1 MILSQKNVFLHPF
14 SEKPYSNVKLKN
26 SILIFVCS
34 LLLVGCAKNKNSI
47 TIIPQAQ
54 KNHLQVESLK
64 GQVKSLVEYKYAS
77 ADQTGEKTDSSQLL
91 SITHKFYSADGYLN
105 RVVIMNNQ
113 HDTISVRRIY
123 YDDNAKMIRDELFDS
138 LGVRIQYTLYENDK
152 HGFRV
157 KESRYANDSL
167 IQTLG
172 YKNDG
177 YGNPLEI
184 TLVSEAFSQKIK
196 YAYNEVGL
204 PLQVDEYDPD
214 GQIFKY
220 VTMEYDN
227 YGDLVNKRVY
237 RKDGIMLEY
246 THIQMNEKGEWQKQ
260 VYESLL
266 PGLNLTEVT
275 EFSNHDGEGNWLRKV
290 RKIDNKAYFINTRI
304 IEYY

>member
-1 MILSQKNVFLHPF
+1 MHPF
-14 SEKPYSNVKLKN
+14 LEKSYRNVNFKS
-26 SILIFVCS
+26 SILVLVCS
-34 LLLVGCAKNKNSI
+34 LLLMGCAKNKNRI

-54 KNHLQVESLK
+54 KNHLQTESIK
-64 GQVKSLVEYKYAS
+64 GQVKSLEECKFATVDK
-77 ADQTGEKTDSSQLL
+77 TGEKIDTSKLL

-105 RVVIMNNQ
+105 RVVIMNSR
-113 HDTISVRRIY
+113 HDTMSVRNIY
-123 YDDNAKMIRDELFDS
+123 YDDNAKMIKDELFDS
-138 LGVRIQYTLYENDK
+138 AGVRVQYTLYENDK

-157 KESRYANDSL
+157 KESRFANDSL
-167 IQTLG
+167 IQTLS

-196 YAYNEVGL
+196 YSYNEVGL
-204 PLQVDEYDPD
+204 PLKVDEYDPD

-266 PGLNLTEVT
+266 PGVNITEVT
-275 EFSNHDGEGNWLRKV
+275 EYSNHDGKGNWLRKV
-290 RKIDNKAYFINTRI
+290 RKIDDKAYFINTRT